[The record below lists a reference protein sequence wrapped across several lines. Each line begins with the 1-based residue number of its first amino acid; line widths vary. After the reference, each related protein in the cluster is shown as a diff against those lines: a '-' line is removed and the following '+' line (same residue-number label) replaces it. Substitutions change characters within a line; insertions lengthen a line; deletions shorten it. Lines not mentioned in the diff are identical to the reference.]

1 MPESAAPTG
10 AGAAGVRLGAA
21 AGKVSGATMISR
33 VTGLLRET
41 VSAAL
46 FGWGP
51 LSDALVFAFRIP
63 NLLREFFAEG
73 ALSAAFVP
81 EFARARAQ
89 EGEGRAFLLA
99 ARVFGTLAAV
109 TGLLVV
115 LGIVFAPEVVGLVAA
130 DAPAAQRPL
139 TVLLTRIM
147 FPFLMLA
154 ALAAA
159 VMGVLNTYQRWFL
172 PALAP
177 ALFNVV
183 AVLGG
188 AVLLLTGTSPETAL
202 VVWALLVVAGGLA
215 QLLVQLPALRSVGYR
230 GAPRLDLRLGD
241 PRLATVARR
250 MGPVVLALAGTNVMV
265 VITTAIASRGEGWAT
280 SLGYAFRL
288 VHLPIGVVGVSIGMV
303 VLAAGS
309 RAHAEQAPGGLDDL
323 VRRGLRLAWFLALPA
338 ALGLFVLAEPLVRMV
353 YGYGRFSEAG
363 IVATAEALR
372 WYAAAVVGYAGVKAA
387 APQFLARGDTRT
399 PMLCSLAG
407 IAVNIAVA
415 LTLVGRL
422 EYRAL
427 ALAVALGTAVN
438 YLLLRLLGGLRHG
451 PASRPGWEPVCKIVL
466 AAAAMGG
473 AGVGLLLL
481 VPRPGLLV
489 TLALCAGLAALYFVV
504 AGLLGLP
511 EAAAFARRLG
521 LSREPKAPSRP

>member
-1 MPESAAPTG
+1 
-10 AGAAGVRLGAA
+10 VRLGAA
-21 AGKVSGATMISR
+21 AGKVSAATMISR

-46 FGWGP
+46 FGFGP

-81 EFARARAQ
+81 VFAKARAD

-99 ARVFGTLAAV
+99 SRVFGTLAAV

-115 LGIVFAPEVVGLVAA
+115 AGVVFAPEVVGLVAA
-130 DAPAAQRPL
+130 DAPEAQRPL
-139 TVLLTRIM
+139 TVLLTRLM
-147 FPFLMLA
+147 FPFLLLA

-159 VMGVLNTYQRWFL
+159 VMGVLNTHQRWFL

-188 AVLLLTGTSPETAL
+188 AVLLLLGTEPETAL

-215 QLLVQLPALRSVGYR
+215 QLLVQVPALRAVGYR
-230 GAPRLDLRLGD
+230 GRPRLDLRLRD
-241 PRLATVARR
+241 PLLATVAKR

-265 VITTAIASRGEGWAT
+265 VITTAVASRGEGWAT
-280 SLGYAFRL
+280 ALGYAFRL

-309 RAHAEQAPGGLDDL
+309 RAHAERVEGGLDDL

-338 ALGLFVLAEPLVRMV
+338 AVGLFVLAEPLVRMV
-353 YGYGRFSEAG
+353 YGYGRFGDAG
-363 IVATAEALR
+363 VLATAEALR

-387 APQFLARGDTRT
+387 APQVLARGDTRT

-407 IAVNIAVA
+407 IGVNIAVA
-415 LTLVGRL
+415 LLLVERL

-427 ALAVALGTAVN
+427 ALAVVLGTATN
-438 YLLLRLLGGLRHG
+438 FLLLRALGVRRHG
-451 PASRPGWEPVCKIVL
+451 RASRPGWAATAKIAG
-466 AAAAMGG
+466 AAAAMGAAG
-473 AGVGLLLL
+473 AGLLALL
-481 VPRPGLLV
+481 PAPGLVL
-489 TLALCAGLAALYFVV
+489 TLAMCAGLAALYFAV
-504 AGLLGLP
+504 AALVGLP

-521 LSREPKAPSRP
+521 LSRGPGAPPRP